1 MNHAD
6 VDIQGFGL
14 PNQNGSATKWTS
26 VQTHALLILTKPKKK
41 KKLGRHS
48 KVLISPLQSN

>member
-41 KKLGRHS
+41 K
-48 KVLISPLQSN
+48 N